1 MTWHRSQQEESM
13 SVFADRLLLQFS
25 DNSFVQDLLTNQLG
39 LAALFNLT
47 YAVEDIDLRQIALA
61 DVPRRAFEVPAF
73 ETIRTNG
80 TDEKIVP
87 TTERVRVERVQPRYG
102 RLAWV
107 DVLLDVL
114 VSTQV
119 ESKAM
124 PIERIN
130 VQNLLDKL
138 GGVASMV
145 ELRNKLAALY
155 PPSIVDAFFQQLRIT
170 SVEDFK
176 RQPSLFLEFVYKAP
190 PAFDP
195 ADPQNTRTFRLNV
208 CVQFQPELKIGE
220 TLQAAKLCRSILE
233 NERDFVQTFEGGE
246 IETPYAFVVIFADS
260 AVVDGAL
267 PNLTAAQIKA
277 GVQTLFQTER
287 MLARFM

>member
-1 MTWHRSQQEESM
+1 M

-39 LAALFNLT
+39 LQALFNLT
-47 YAVEDIDLRQIALA
+47 YTVEDIDLRQIALA
-61 DVPRRAFEVPAF
+61 GVPHRVFAVPAF

-80 TDEKIVP
+80 TDEKIMP

-130 VQNLLDKL
+130 TQNLLDKL
-138 GGVASMV
+138 GGVASIA
-145 ELRNKLAALY
+145 ELRTKLATLY
-155 PPSIVDAFFQQLRIT
+155 PPSVVEAFFTRLRIT

-176 RQPSLFLEFVYKAP
+176 SHPSVFLEFVYKAP
-190 PAFDP
+190 PTFDP
-195 ADPQNTRTFRLNV
+195 TDPQNTRTFQLNV
-208 CVQFQPELKIGE
+208 CVQFQPELKISE
-220 TLQAAKLCRSILE
+220 ALQAAKLCRSILE

-246 IETPYAFVVIFADS
+246 IATPYAFVVIFADS
-260 AVVDGAL
+260 AVVDSAL

-277 GVQTLFQTER
+277 GIQTLFQTER
-287 MLARFM
+287 MLAHFM

>member
-1 MTWHRSQQEESM
+1 M

-25 DNSFVQDLLTNQLG
+25 DDSFVQDLLTNQLG

-61 DVPRRAFEVPAF
+61 GVPRRVFEVPAF
-73 ETIRTNG
+73 ETIRTSG
-80 TDEKIVP
+80 TDEKIMP

-130 VQNLLDKL
+130 TQNLLDKL
-138 GGVASMV
+138 GGVASLA
-145 ELRNKLAALY
+145 ELRTKLATLY
-155 PPSIVDAFFQQLRIT
+155 PPSVVEAFFTRLRIT
-170 SVEDFK
+170 SVDDFK
-176 RQPSLFLEFVYKAP
+176 SHPSSFLEFVYKAP

-195 ADPQNTRTFRLNV
+195 TDPQNARTFQLNV
-208 CVQFQPELKIGE
+208 CVQFQPELKISE
-220 TLQAAKLCRSILE
+220 ALQAAKLCRSILE

-246 IETPYAFVVIFADS
+246 IETPYVFVVIFANS
-260 AVVDGAL
+260 AVVDSAL

-287 MLARFM
+287 MLAHFM

>member
-1 MTWHRSQQEESM
+1 M

-25 DNSFVQDLLTNQLG
+25 DDSFVQDLLTNQLG

-47 YAVEDIDLRQIALA
+47 YTVEDIDLRQIALA
-61 DVPRRAFEVPAF
+61 GVPRRVFEVPAF

-80 TDEKIVP
+80 TDEKIMP

-130 VQNLLDKL
+130 TQNFLDKL
-138 GGVASMV
+138 GGVASIAD
-145 ELRNKLAALY
+145 LRAKLATLS
-155 PPSIVDAFFQQLRIT
+155 PPSVVEAFFNRLRIT

-176 RQPSLFLEFVYKAP
+176 SHPSVFLEFVYKAP
-190 PAFDP
+190 PTFDP
-195 ADPQNTRTFRLNV
+195 TDPQNTRTFQLNV

-220 TLQAAKLCRSILE
+220 ALQAAKLCRSILE

-260 AVVDGAL
+260 AVVDGTL
-267 PNLTAAQIKA
+267 PNLTVAQIKA
-277 GVQTLFQTER
+277 GTRMLFQAER
-287 MLARFM
+287 MLAHFM